1 MVNMN
6 DSFFKKITGWS
17 EQNFGY
23 ESNKN
28 KLISNAEFRSVT
40 DDSAPYWQEHCEL
53 TFEINKNISKS
64 YDCGTFS
71 TPSVAELRLHV
82 ANILSKKQEFDF
94 EESLTVS
101 ITNVAGESQSMHSQP
116 ENLFAVFQAASQFN
130 YLEFATPTLTPERG
144 ISGYEYDGTQGP
156 ACAIA
161 CAAGTI
167 YRNYLVPTPPYL
179 TNSNTIQ
186 NRGQISEKQYNG
198 LQDIEH
204 QLQHDNGIVPWIV
217 KNGYVDSN
225 PNVNPQKVKEIF
237 TKDPNYAIE
246 TLIPLLRIGV
256 TRDSQVMNAAAGCF
270 PDGEIHPIVKEQSN
284 GVQKVTQT
292 WNSAISVA
300 YSRQSEIFWE
310 PIARFILKGTYEA
323 TLLVGILNTL
333 KYKEMH
339 NKLVP
344 IFLTKVGGGVFG
356 NKKEWIKD
364 AILYATEKVSK
375 DFDIPLDIRIVHY
388 GCIDP
393 SYLDLERKF

>member
-1 MVNMN
+1 MKN
-6 DSFFKKITGWS
+6 SFFKKITGWS
-17 EQNFGY
+17 EQKFGY
-23 ESNKN
+23 DSNKK

-40 DDSAPYWQEHCEL
+40 DDSAPYWQEHCKL
-53 TFEINKNISKS
+53 TFEIDENLSGT

-71 TPSVAELRLHV
+71 TPSVAELREHV
-82 ANILSKKQEFDF
+82 ANILLKKKECDF
-94 EESLTVS
+94 GESSTVS
-101 ITNVAGESQSMHSQP
+101 IINVAGESQSMHSQP

-130 YLEFATPTLTPERG
+130 YLEFATPKLTPEHG

-167 YRNYLVPTPPYL
+167 YRNYLAPTPPCP
-179 TNSNTIQ
+179 TNINTLQ
-186 NRGQISEKQYNG
+186 NRGQTSEQQYNG

-204 QLQHDNGIVPWIV
+204 QIQHDNWQVPWIV

-225 PNVNPQKVKEIF
+225 PNVDPQNVKEIF
-237 TKDPNYAIE
+237 TNDPNYAID

-256 TRDSQVMNAAAGCF
+256 TRDSQVTNDGAGCL

-292 WNSAISVA
+292 WNSALSIA
-300 YSRQSEIFWE
+300 YSQQSEIFWE
-310 PIARFILKGTYEA
+310 PIARFVLKGTYEA
-323 TLLVGILNTL
+323 SLLVGILNTL
-333 KYKEMH
+333 KYKEMYD
-339 NKLVP
+339 KSVP

-364 AILYATEKVSK
+364 AILYAVEKVSK
-375 DFDIPLDIRIVHY
+375 DFSVPLDIRIVHY
-388 GCIDP
+388 GRIDP
-393 SYLDLERKF
+393 SYLDLEKRY